1 MKVLG
6 LTILEEFATKHSNV
20 RGQVSSWLAEVMSA
34 NWKIPADINARYAT
48 ASFLPNNYVI
58 FNLKGTKY
66 RLEVLVG
73 FKSGNVIIKRIATH
87 AEYSKW

>member
-1 MKVLG
+1 MKVFG
-6 LTILEEFATKHSNV
+6 ITILDDFAIKHTDV
-20 RGQVSSWLAEVMSA
+20 RGQVSSWLAEVKSA
-34 NWKIPADINARYAT
+34 NWRIPAEIKARYAT
-48 ASFLPNNYVI
+48 ASFLSNNIVI

-73 FKSGNVIIKRIATH
+73 YKSQTVIIKRIGTH